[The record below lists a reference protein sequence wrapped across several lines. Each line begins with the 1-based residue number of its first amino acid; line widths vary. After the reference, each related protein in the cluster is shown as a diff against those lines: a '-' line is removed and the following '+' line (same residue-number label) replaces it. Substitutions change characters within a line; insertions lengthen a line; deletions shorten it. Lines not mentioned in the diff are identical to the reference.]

1 MIVLYVFYLYGT
13 FFGVFRVV
21 VNTSV
26 RYVHEILPDAFIPY
40 AQSTCPPKNF
50 SVDHRLNHWY
60 KITFCSWPELVDR
73 FTPRSISQTYCDV
86 MCLVEP
92 NLIYLIEA
100 DCS

>member
-26 RYVHEILPDAFIPY
+26 RYVHEILPDAFILY

-50 SVDHRLNHWY
+50 SVDHRLNH
-60 KITFCSWPELVDR
+60 
-73 FTPRSISQTYCDV
+73 
-86 MCLVEP
+86 
-92 NLIYLIEA
+92 
-100 DCS
+100 